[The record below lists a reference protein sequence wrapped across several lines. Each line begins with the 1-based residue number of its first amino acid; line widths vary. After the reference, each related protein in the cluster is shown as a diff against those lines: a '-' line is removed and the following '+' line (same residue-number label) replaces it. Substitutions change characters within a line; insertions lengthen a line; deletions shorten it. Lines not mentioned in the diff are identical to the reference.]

1 MHKCNHHR
9 KCVENANNVS
19 NSVSTN
25 SVVVVHDELVYLLLL
40 FYKVS
45 FVPRPLGKEGPGDEA
60 TTKSDCKHIS

>member
-1 MHKCNHHR
+1 M
-9 KCVENANNVS
+9 ENANNVS

-45 FVPRPLGKEGPGDEA
+45 LVPRPLGKEGPGDKA